1 MDEYP
6 GRSKLRLSRRD
17 ILSGIVAARA
27 TAFLQSGQSFAQT
40 APATRRVIDV
50 HHHIVPPK
58 YMAAHKEDQIRGG
71 AGQPYVLA
79 WTPQVS
85 LEQMD
90 AAGVA
95 TSILSVS
102 TPGTWF
108 GSVEDGRRMSRIVN
122 EYAAGMAR
130 DYPGRFGLF
139 AAIPLP
145 DTEGSLKEIEYAF
158 GTLKADGV
166 GLMTSYD
173 TIPLGDKQF
182 SPVFEEL
189 NRRKCVVF
197 IHRTAATC
205 CLNLRQLP
213 GNQEFI
219 VDDLRMLNSLLTS
232 GALVRYPDIRWIHAH
247 GDKVLPWVAKL
258 NGAPLNGPGR
268 GGKNPTWAPDGVQ
281 RELKK
286 VYVDSAGN
294 TKYTMDELRALGML
308 TNRVMFG
315 TDVPWGNVPNSLTN
329 LRTRMGLSPAEI
341 ASVEHQ
347 TALELFPRLKS

>member
-1 MDEYP
+1 MSN
-6 GRSKLRLSRRD
+6 GLSRREV
-17 ILSGIVAARA
+17 LAGLAAMGAGVLTPGGRA
-27 TAFLQSGQSFAQT
+27 LAQT
-40 APATRRVIDV
+40 APASRRVIDV

-85 LEQMD
+85 LDQMD

-108 GSVEDGRRMSRIVN
+108 GSLEDGRRMSRIVN
-122 EYAAGMAR
+122 EYASGMVR

-158 GTLKADGV
+158 NVLKADGV

-173 TIPLGDKQF
+173 TTPLGDKQF
-182 SPVFEEL
+182 APVFEEL
-189 NRRKCVVF
+189 NRRKCTIF

-232 GALVRYPDIRWIHAH
+232 GALARYADIRWIHAH

-268 GGKNPTWAPDGVQ
+268 GGSNPAWAPDGVQ
-281 RELKK
+281 HELKK

-294 TKYTMDELRALGML
+294 SKYTMDELRKLGML
-308 TNRVMFG
+308 TDRVMFG
-315 TDVPWGNVPNSLTN
+315 TDVPWGNVGNSLTS

-341 ASVEHQ
+341 ASVEYE
-347 TALELFPRLKS
+347 TALRLFPRLATNRSAL

>member
-1 MDEYP
+1 MKP
-6 GRSKLRLSRRD
+6 LVVSPSRRD
-17 ILSGIVAARA
+17 VLSSLAGLAASSVFNSNRA
-27 TAFLQSGQSFAQT
+27 LAQS
-40 APATRRVIDV
+40 APAGRQVIDV

-58 YMAAHKEDQIRGG
+58 YVAAHKDDQIRGG

-79 WTPQVS
+79 WTPHVS
-85 LEQMD
+85 LDQMD
-90 AAGVA
+90 EAGVSTA
-95 TSILSVS
+95 ILSLS

-108 GSVEDGRRMSRIVN
+108 GSVEDGRRTSRLVN
-122 EYAAGMAR
+122 EYAAGMVR
-130 DYPGRFGLF
+130 DYPGRFGFF

-145 DTEGSLKEIEYAF
+145 DTEGSLKEMEYAF
-158 GTLKADGV
+158 ETLKADGI

-173 TIPLGDKQF
+173 TVPLGDQRF
-182 SPVFEEL
+182 APVFEEM
-189 NRRKCVVF
+189 NRRKCTVF

-232 GALVRYPDIRWIHAH
+232 GALARYSDIRWIHAH

-258 NGAPLNGPGR
+258 NGAPINGPARAG
-268 GGKNPTWAPDGVQ
+268 NPPWAPQGVQ
-281 RELKK
+281 HELKK

-294 TKYTMDELRALGML
+294 TKYTMDELRRLDML

-315 TDVPWGNVPNSLTN
+315 TDVPWGNLPASLAS
-329 LRTRMGLSPAEI
+329 LRNRMGLSPAEI
-341 ASVEHQ
+341 AAVEHE
-347 TALELFPRLKS
+347 TALTLFPRLKS

>member
-1 MDEYP
+1 MGDV
-6 GRSKLRLSRRD
+6 LSRRE
-17 ILSGIVAARA
+17 ILAGIAAVGA
-27 TAFLQSGQSFAQT
+27 GSFLEAGRSLAQT
-40 APATRRVIDV
+40 APSSRRVIDV

-58 YMAAHKEDQIRGG
+58 YMAAHKEDEIRGG

-85 LEQMD
+85 LEEMD
-90 AAGVA
+90 TAGVA

-108 GSVEDGRRMSRIVN
+108 GSVEDGRRTSRLVN
-122 EYAAGMAR
+122 EYAAGMVR
-130 DYPGRFGLF
+130 DYPGRFGFF

-158 GTLKADGV
+158 ETLKADGV

-173 TIPLGDKQF
+173 TTPLGDKQF
-182 SPVFEEL
+182 APVFDEL
-189 NRRKCVVF
+189 NRRKCTIF

-205 CLNLRQLP
+205 CLNLRQLN

-232 GALVRYPDIRWIHAH
+232 GALARYSGIRWIHAH
-247 GDKVLPWVAKL
+247 GDKVLAWVAKL

-268 GGKNPTWAPDGVQ
+268 GGTNPAWAPEGVQ
-281 RELKK
+281 HELKK

-294 TKYTMDELRALGML
+294 TKYSMDELRKLGML
-308 TNRVMFG
+308 TDRVMFG
-315 TDVPWGNVPNSLTN
+315 TDVPWGNVPNSLAS
-329 LRTRMGLSPAEI
+329 LRTRMGLSQAEI
-341 ASVEHQ
+341 ASVEYE
-347 TALELFPRLKS
+347 TALKLFPRLAANRSAL

>member
-1 MDEYP
+1 M
-6 GRSKLRLSRRD
+6 GRVLSRREV
-17 ILSGIVAARA
+17 LSSLAAIGA
-27 TAFLQSGQSFAQT
+27 SAIIESGRSIAQT
-40 APATRRVIDV
+40 APESRRVIDV

-85 LEQMD
+85 LDQMD

-122 EYAAGMAR
+122 EYAAGMVR
-130 DYPGRFGLF
+130 DYPGRFGFF
-139 AAIPLP
+139 AALPLP

-158 GTLKADGV
+158 EVLKADGV

-173 TIPLGDKQF
+173 TTPLGDKQF
-182 SPVFEEL
+182 APVFEEL
-189 NRRKCVVF
+189 NRRKSVIF

-205 CLNLRQLP
+205 CLNLRQHA

-232 GALVRYPDIRWIHAH
+232 GALARYSDIRWIHAH
-247 GDKVLPWVAKL
+247 GDKVLAWVAKL

-268 GGKNPTWAPDGVQ
+268 GGNNPAWAPQGVQ
-281 RELKK
+281 HELKK

-294 TKYTMDELRALGML
+294 TKYSMDELRKLGML
-308 TNRVMFG
+308 TDHVMFG
-315 TDVPWGNVPNSLTN
+315 TDVPWGNVGNSLTS
-329 LRTRMGLSPAEI
+329 LRTRMGLSQVEI
-341 ASVEHQ
+341 ACVEHE
-347 TALELFPRLKS
+347 TARTLFPRLKS